1 MGANP
6 QTTDFLKECISDAL
20 YQLLSEKDL
29 TKITVEDITK
39 SAGVGRV
46 TYFRHFSS
54 KEEVLQFKIS
64 RLWDK
69 YCDTHNIAIRNR
81 FDINNATAFFNF
93 NYEIRDYLKALYQSG
108 LEAVVFNVFRDILIP
123 KDIRSKQW
131 YREKFYSYGLYGLLD
146 GWIQKDFWESPEQMT
161 KKLFEI
167 MQI

>member
-6 QTTDFLKECISDAL
+6 KTTDFLKECISDAL
-20 YQLLSEKDL
+20 YKLLSEKDL

-39 SAGVGRV
+39 SAGVGRI

-69 YCDTHNIAIRNR
+69 YCDTHNIEIRNR
-81 FDINNATAFFNF
+81 FDISNAVDFFDF
-93 NYEIRDYLKALYQSG
+93 NYEIREYLKILYQTG
-108 LEAVVFNVFRDILIP
+108 LEMSVFNVFRDILIP
-123 KDIRSKQW
+123 KDIHSKHW

-146 GWIQKDFWESPEQMT
+146 GWIQKDFAETPKQMA
-161 KKLFEI
+161 KMLLEI
-167 MQI
+167 MQM

>member
-6 QTTDFLKECISDAL
+6 KTTDFLKECISDAL
-20 YQLLSEKDL
+20 YKLLSEKDL

-39 SAGVGRV
+39 NAGVGRV

-69 YCDTHNIAIRNR
+69 YCDTHNIKIRNR
-81 FDINNATAFFNF
+81 FDISNAVDFFDF
-93 NYEIRDYLKALYQSG
+93 NYEIREYLKILYQTG
-108 LEAVVFNVFRDILIP
+108 LEMSVFNVFRDILIP
-123 KDIRSKQW
+123 KDIHSKHW

-146 GWIQKDFWESPEQMT
+146 GWIQKDFSETPKQMA
-161 KKLFEI
+161 KMLLEI